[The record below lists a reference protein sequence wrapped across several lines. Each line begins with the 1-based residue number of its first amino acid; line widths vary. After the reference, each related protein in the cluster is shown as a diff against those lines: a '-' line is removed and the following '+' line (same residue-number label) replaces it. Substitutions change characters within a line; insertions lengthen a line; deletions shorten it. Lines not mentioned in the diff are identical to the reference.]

1 MMASKVRIAIWAICI
16 ISTASLEQ
24 TKIEHKMAALKNLY
38 EKGLLSDQVYTSQ
51 RRKLVGNQERVNIDN
66 DLPAL
71 KLLAVP
77 SEPLVSVITQSF
89 LWFFF
94 IILGS
99 MVWHMWSNDDYQH
112 DAEESSLY
120 ALICEYFKHKR
131 KLISSVQ

>member
-1 MMASKVRIAIWAICI
+1 
-16 ISTASLEQ
+16 
-24 TKIEHKMAALKNLY
+24 MAALKNLY

-99 MVWHMWSNDDYQH
+99 MVWHMWLNDDYQH
-112 DAEESSLY
+112 DAEVMRML
-120 ALICEYFKHKR
+120 KHTRPCTVWTPLQHKSTTSR
-131 KLISSVQ
+131 N